1 MLFPIDTETSTDKD
15 YYMKHHPNPHPEK
28 QLNPI
33 WRFILLL
40 LLTCGLTPA
49 QEIPKS
55 AFNLVNLIPQP
66 IPLKLSLD
74 TNLICAGDES
84 VGPGFLTGLMPWRPE
99 KATLKAEVKG
109 YQTAELKPF
118 LKATET
124 PLIIL
129 QESSPHVLQFN
140 VIPNSKER
148 SPSFYDAI
156 NLTTKDNLE
165 IQANKNSFSLPKN
178 KRIRLSKEKKLS
190 YALLGKQQEDLDPS
204 DPGNFLLVFYTR
216 EDGTQDCIVIPDNP
230 L

>member
-1 MLFPIDTETSTDKD
+1 
-15 YYMKHHPNPHPEK
+15 
-28 QLNPI
+28 
-33 WRFILLL
+33 
-40 LLTCGLTPA
+40 
-49 QEIPKS
+49 
-55 AFNLVNLIPQP
+55 
-66 IPLKLSLD
+66 
-74 TNLICAGDES
+74 
-84 VGPGFLTGLMPWRPE
+84 
-99 KATLKAEVKG
+99 
-109 YQTAELKPF
+109 
-118 LKATET
+118 
-124 PLIIL
+124 
-129 QESSPHVLQFN
+129 VLQFN

>member
-1 MLFPIDTETSTDKD
+1 MTSGFYNLLSSLRVTAWLFIAT
-15 YYMKHHPNPHPEK
+15 
-28 QLNPI
+28 
-33 WRFILLL
+33 LLAL
-40 LLTCGLTPA
+40 HTAGVA

-55 AFNLVNLIPQP
+55 AFNLVNLVPQP

-74 TNLICAGDES
+74 TNLICNGDES

-99 KATLKAEVKG
+99 KAALKAEVNG

-190 YALLGKQQEDLDPS
+190 YALLGKQPEDLDPS

-216 EDGTQDCIVIPDNP
+216 EDGTVDCIVIADNP

>member
-1 MLFPIDTETSTDKD
+1 MKFSHHICSGSFIPSLWVGIILPLFMCGITS
-15 YYMKHHPNPHPEK
+15 
-28 QLNPI
+28 
-33 WRFILLL
+33 
-40 LLTCGLTPA
+40 A

-66 IPLKLSLD
+66 VPLKLSLD

-99 KATLKAEVKG
+99 KATLKAEVNG

-124 PLIIL
+124 PLIVL
-129 QESSPHVLQFN
+129 QESSPHVLQFS

-165 IQANKNSFSLPKN
+165 IQANKNPFSLPKN
-178 KRIRLSKEKKLS
+178 KRVRLSKEKKLT
-190 YALLGKQQEDLDPS
+190 YTLPGKQPEDLDPS
-204 DPGNFLLVFYTR
+204 DPGNYLLVFYTR
-216 EDGTQDCIVIPDNP
+216 QDGVVDCIVIVDIP